1 VSGDDDRRELAKS
14 QDEVPQPPTP
24 GTVPTPQSHF
34 ASRFAGLKG
43 AIGPI
48 LTTII
53 AFFAGGL
60 VVLVTGKNPFK
71 VYNAVFNGTGIN
83 WFFHVGHH
91 SARIPF
97 STHKMWFPWDTA
109 SIAAGN
115 LQQTL
120 LLTTAIVLTGLAV
133 AFAFRCG
140 MFNIGGQGQYLVGSY
155 FAVWLGTSFVH
166 LNPWIHV
173 TITVVAGALAGA
185 ALAGI
190 AGILK
195 ATVGAHEVISTIML
209 NWIAVWVGEY
219 LFGEQGPLQ
228 GPQPSVPISNSIA
241 DGAKL
246 PVFWGLALLQ
256 GLSIGIF
263 IALAMLVVY
272 WIIINRT
279 TLGFEVR
286 AVGFNP
292 EAARYGG
299 ISVARNYFL
308 AMAIAGGFAGLAGA
322 LDIAGWEYN
331 IGQNDIPVNQIGFIG
346 IAAALL
352 GRNTAVGVG
361 FASLLFAALINGT
374 SGRQLDPSIFRPD
387 LAGNLTTIIQG
398 LVILFVGLNLG
409 GLWMTFR
416 RRRHKGRIDE
426 AGIPQAPALPDAER
440 EGL

>member
-1 VSGDDDRRELAKS
+1 MSEGPGLGPENADDRRELPAT
-14 QDEVPQPPTP
+14 QDEVPQAGP
-24 GTVPTPQSHF
+24 GVVPTPQQHF
-34 ASRFAGLKG
+34 ASRFGGLRG
-43 AIGPI
+43 AVPPI

-53 AFFAGGL
+53 AFLMGGL
-60 VVLVTGKNPFK
+60 VVLLTGKNPLK
-71 VYNAVFNGTGIN
+71 VYHAVWNGTGMN

-120 LLTTAIVLTGLAV
+120 LQTTPIILTGVAV

-140 MFNIGGQGQYLVGSY
+140 MFNIGGQGQYLVGTMIS
-155 FAVWLGTSFVH
+155 VWVGSSFIHLNSWAHVLLCLVLGT
-166 LNPWIHV
+166 
-173 TITVVAGALAGA
+173 LAGA
-185 ALAGI
+185 VWAGI

-209 NWIAVWVGEY
+209 NWIAVWVGSY
-219 LFGEQGPLQ
+219 LFGQGGPLQ
-228 GPQPSVPISNSIA
+228 GSQASIPISNDIA
-241 DGAKL
+241 EGAKL
-246 PVFWGLALLQ
+246 PVFWGVALLQ

-263 IALAMLVVY
+263 IAIAMLVVY

-299 ISVARNYFL
+299 VSVARSYFL
-308 AMAIAGGFAGLAGA
+308 AMALSGAFAGLAGA
-322 LDIAGWEYN
+322 LDITGWEYR
-331 IGQNDIPVNQIGFIG
+331 IGENDIQASQIGFIG
-346 IAAALL
+346 LAAALL
-352 GRNTAVGVG
+352 GRNTALGVG
-361 FASLLFAALINGT
+361 LASLLFGALITGT

-409 GLWMTFR
+409 GIATWFR
-416 RRRHKGRIDE
+416 RRRRR
-426 AGIPQAPALPDAER
+426 AT
-440 EGL
+440 

>member
-1 VSGDDDRRELAKS
+1 LTDEARGPESGEELAELAVT
-14 QDEVPQPPTP
+14 QDEVAQPPAP
-24 GTVPTPQSHF
+24 GLTPTPQQHF
-34 ASRFAGLKG
+34 ASRFGGFSGVLAPV
-43 AIGPI
+43 I
-48 LTTII
+48 TTVI
-53 AFFAGGL
+53 AFFMGGL

-71 VYNAVFNGTGIN
+71 VYRAVFDGTGIN
-83 WFFHVGHH
+83 WFFHVGNH

-97 STHKMWFPWDTA
+97 STHHMWFPWDTA
-109 SIAAGN
+109 SVAAGN

-120 LLTTAIVLTGLAV
+120 LLTTPIILTGLAL

-140 MFNIGGQGQYLVGSY
+140 LFNIGGQGQYVVGTI

-166 LNPWIHV
+166 LNPAAHV
-173 TITVVAGALAGA
+173 LLCLVAGTLSGA
-185 ALAGI
+185 VWAGI
-190 AGILK
+190 AGVLK

-209 NWIAVWVGEY
+209 NWIAYWVGSY
-219 LFGEQGPLQ
+219 LFGEGGPLQ
-228 GPQPSVPISNSIA
+228 GSQVSIPISNDIA

-246 PVFWGLALLQ
+246 PVFWGVALLQ

-272 WIIINRT
+272 WLIINRT

-299 ISVARNYFL
+299 VSVARNYFL
-308 AMAIAGGFAGLAGA
+308 AMAISGAFAGLAGA
-322 LDIAGWEYN
+322 LDITGWEYR
-331 IGQNDIPVNQIGFIG
+331 IGENDIQASTIGFIG
-346 IAAALL
+346 LAAALL
-352 GRNTAVGVG
+352 GRNTALGVG
-361 FASLLFAALINGT
+361 LASLLFGALINGT

-409 GLWMTFR
+409 GFFAWMKKR
-416 RRRHKGRIDE
+416 RVT
-426 AGIPQAPALPDAER
+426 
-440 EGL
+440 